1 MGALTPYR
9 ETTAMPKPPVAA
21 QIHQPLYVHRH
32 FTPQIA
38 FNHIVVINQLTDLNN
53 FLFRKFIDPA
63 FKGNRRFLANL
74 LRKGPANTM
83 NIRQRYFHTLVRR
96 DIYTCN
102 SGQSRISGKTL
113 RVTVVKS

>member
-1 MGALTPYR
+1 
-9 ETTAMPKPPVAA
+9 MPKPPVAA

-113 RVTVVKS
+113 RVTVVRS